1 MNKKFVLTIIFIL
14 LLSVAAFAQTAN
26 DYFDQ
31 ASTKYLLGNPQG
43 ALADLRKALELD
55 PAHSGARQ
63 LYSTIQAELG
73 AKQPPVEPT
82 PAPQA
87 TPTEIPQPAPPAK
100 SVEKTVIKYIERP
113 SNVRAHSTTT
123 PMESTATR
131 EITAGSLNTAEII
144 GSIVLYVFYILLVL
158 GGAAAV
164 LFLGY
169 LIYKLKPHRLVTGLR
184 SKLICPICKAEN
196 PPTAEFCFRC
206 GAKMKVWA
214 NVSDKQKSW
223 YKQHHWKKNPFT
235 LNALPELFTGHADQV
250 KWIIEK
256 VHAKSGHVLVMG
268 PIGIGKTT
276 LLKWLEMHLQ
286 DGAHALYISRPPKQF
301 GDLLKLIAVHLKFKI
316 KKNQELTIYNIGDH
330 IKKTRKGL
338 ILLLDEAHEF
348 DQEIERQLR
357 TLGDLD
363 EINFVIAGLPET
375 AEKFKKEF
383 PPIYD
388 RIVAEVILKELT
400 LGETKELIKKRIA
413 DAGGHDLEPFSEGA
427 IERIYELSKGIPR
440 ATLKTCDWAVTEA
453 IREGHTKIDTPVMI

>member
-1 MNKKFVLTIIFIL
+1 MNKKYILTIFFIVL
-14 LLSVAAFAQTAN
+14 LGAGAFALTAN

-31 ASTKYLLGNPQG
+31 ATTKYLLGNPQG
-43 ALADLRKALELD
+43 ALSDLSKALELD
-55 PAHSGARQ
+55 PTHAGARQ
-63 LYSTIQAELG
+63 LYSTIQAEIG
-73 AKQPPVEPT
+73 VKQPPVEPT
-82 PAPQA
+82 PPPKE
-87 TPTEIPQPAPPAK
+87 TPQPPTPATIT
-100 SVEKTVIKYIERP
+100 EKTIIKFIERP
-113 SNVRAHSTTT
+113 ITAPRPSRSTTAPSPT
-123 PMESTATR
+123 PEKPVTSQK
-131 EITAGSLNTAEII
+131 TAEII
-144 GSIVLYVFYILLVL
+144 GSIAIYVFYLLLML
-158 GGAAAV
+158 GGTALV
-164 LFLGY
+164 VYLGY
-169 LIYKLKPHRLVTGLR
+169 LIYKLKPHTLLVTGRR

-214 NVSDKQKSW
+214 NVSDKQKNW

-256 VHAKSGHVLVMG
+256 IHAKSGHVLVMG

-301 GDLLKLIAVHLKFKI
+301 GDLLKLIADHLKLKI
-316 KKNQELTIYNIGDH
+316 KKGQELTIYNIGDQ
-330 IKKTRKGL
+330 IKKTKRGL

-363 EINFVIAGLPET
+363 EINFIIAGLPET

-400 LGETKELIKKRIA
+400 LDETRELIKKRIA
-413 DAGGHDLEPFSEGA
+413 DAGGHEMEPFSDAA

-453 IREGHTKIDTPVMI
+453 IREGHVKIDTPVMI